1 MIDLITGIMGC
12 IGESNFNAC
21 ASDSVNKLESDAK
34 KKMQKQFIETA
45 KELSMLAY
53 TEEMFSLYVIICFIA
68 GLLIV
73 LIIHCVCMRQ
83 HPEKYIK
90 NRNITVI
97 QTK

>member
-1 MIDLITGIMGC
+1 MIDLITDIMGC
-12 IGESNFNAC
+12 IGESNFDAC

-45 KELSMLAY
+45 KEINMMAF
-53 TEEMFSLYVIICFIA
+53 TEEMFSLYIIICFVV

-83 HPEKYIK
+83 HPEKYVK
-90 NRNITVI
+90 KRNITVI